1 MVRHLMI
8 IPRTHN
14 YKKIMMKKIIL
25 IFEIYYDVSYHP
37 AIFQIEIQLLYGGKK
52 DKLCSNFI
60 F

>member
-52 DKLCSNFI
+52 R
-60 F
+60 